1 MSEMTENKERTV
13 PSSDGGQSR
22 KPLSKKSQKRRTLYA
37 AVVML
42 IPFSVFMY
50 MIFGGKKQEPRPENV
65 DGYNVTVPDG
75 RSKPIVADKR
85 RAYEKVRQE
94 SREGQQVQTVAKN
107 PFLLLEGGKSEQPKP
122 EDGTNNYEKS
132 QAAYREATRRV
143 HTFYKQPDQGRQIDS
158 LRRQVAD
165 LTERLESRQASPKID
180 PLEMVERSYE
190 LASRY
195 MGHAAETLQ
204 GSGMNGQEAGSGTA
218 VVCKVPDQVVSALP
232 QPVADSEVVDR
243 LAVPRNYSFNT
254 AVGSSREA
262 VHMGI
267 RACVAEDQQIAG
279 GGRIKIRLLE
289 PMTAGGIL
297 IPANAEV
304 FGTAA
309 INGQRMSITVTSI
322 ERGGSIIPVELT
334 VHDLDGQPGLFVPNT
349 AERTAMKEAAANVG
363 SGLGSS
369 VSFTRSA
376 GQQVAMDVVRGVMT
390 GGTQYLAAKLRETKV
405 FVKANYQLLLIPTD

>member
-1 MSEMTENKERTV
+1 MPEMTETKERTM

-22 KPLSKKSQKRRTLYA
+22 QPLSKKSQKRRTVYA
-37 AVVML
+37 IVVML

-50 MIFGGKKQEPRPENV
+50 MIFGGKKQEPQPDNV

-85 RAYEKVRQE
+85 RAYEKVQQE
-94 SREGQQVQTVAKN
+94 SRQDQRVQTVAKN

-122 EDGTNNYEKS
+122 DDETNNYEKS
-132 QAAYREATRRV
+132 QAAYREATRHV
-143 HTFYKQPDQGRQIDS
+143 HDFYKQPDQGRQIDS
-158 LRRQVAD
+158 LKRQVAD
-165 LTERLESRQASPKID
+165 LTERLESRQVPAKID

-195 MGHAAETLQ
+195 MGRAAEIPQ
-204 GSGMNGQEAGSGTA
+204 GSGTNGQEAASGTA
-218 VVCKVPDQVVSALP
+218 IVCKVPDQVVSALP
-232 QPVADSEVVDR
+232 QPVDDSEVVER

-254 AVGSSREA
+254 AVGSSREE
-262 VHMGI
+262 VHKGI

-279 GGRIKIRLLE
+279 GGRIKLRLLE
-289 PMTAGGIL
+289 PMTVGGIL

-304 FGTAA
+304 FGAAA

-349 AERTAMKEAAANVG
+349 AERTAMKEAAASVG

-369 VSFTRSA
+369 LSFTRSA
-376 GQQVAMDVVRGVMT
+376 GQQVAMDVARGVMT

-405 FVKANYQLLLIPTD
+405 FVKANYQLLLIPKD